1 MLASEII
8 KRPIITEKSMLLAE
22 NENGLRKYTFSV
34 DKRANKIQI
43 AKAVEELFNVKVVK
57 VNKINGLAKAKRVG
71 QHSGFKPAITKAIVT
86 LAAGNKIEIFNA

>member
-8 KRPIITEKSMLLAE
+8 FRPIITEKSMLLAE
-22 NENGLRKYTFSV
+22 QENKYTFSV

-57 VNKINGLAKAKRVG
+57 VNKIKSLPKKKRVG
-71 QHSGFKPAITKAIVT
+71 QYTGFKPAITKAIVT
-86 LAAGNKIEIFNA
+86 LAKGSKIEIFNA